1 MGLDHIIMSI
11 TKGLIFES
19 LKIFFKIL
27 YFAEN
32 VSKLVE
38 EWLSLDRDPNT
49 RSEVQNLYKEENYKE
64 LYRILG
70 KRMTFGTA
78 GLRGVMRAGFA
89 CMNNL
94 TVQQASQ
101 VFIIDFFFIVMTKK
115 FFPKNYKIICFVGC
129 MYVLFK
135 GISRF

>member
-19 LKIFFKIL
+19 LKIFFKFL

-38 EWLSLDRDPNT
+38 EWLSLDRDPTT
-49 RSEVQNLYKEENYKE
+49 RAEVQNLYKEENYKE

-70 KRMTFGTA
+70 SRMTFGTA

-101 VFIIDFFFIVMTKK
+101 VFIIHIFFIVIS
-115 FFPKNYKIICFVGC
+115 KNIFSENLK
-129 MYVLFK
+129 LFAL
-135 GISRF
+135 